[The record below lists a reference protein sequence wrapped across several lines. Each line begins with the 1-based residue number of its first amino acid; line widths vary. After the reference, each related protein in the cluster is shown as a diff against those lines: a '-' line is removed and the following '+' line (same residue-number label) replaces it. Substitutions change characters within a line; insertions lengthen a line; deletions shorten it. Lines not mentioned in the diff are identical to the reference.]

1 MIEARKQ
8 KLNKYD
14 INFNEFTKYTGISS
28 FEVPKKLKRFYGTY
42 LSSEECFYLISNV
55 VFDQCDLLTGQKA
68 SFLEQDTFTEWAKRV
83 GEKRADN
90 FKAAVFEEVKFRIF
104 SNTFPEFANE
114 TSLQN
119 PVFSTVG
126 ERKEYKIIS
135 QILSPQAANYII
147 SSHWNIVDFEG
158 AQDYINNFE
167 QYLDKFVYKPFYKDL
182 GSLRALMIAKELSL
196 QTRIGEVSNLVAHHY
211 AEFIFTKQI
220 QEDFN
225 RNVKQ
230 HFTDL
235 EALVDAKELALL
247 MKILEVKTKYEEDVK
262 ALQEKD
268 TSIELKISEI
278 EEQQSQQ
285 DKKLNTLEL
294 ENQTQQ
300 EQLSN
305 LDSKHVALESEL
317 VEFKTTITNEQELQ
331 NQDIQ
336 SATELVNEN
345 VVKTSEIE
353 NNLHSLKVNFIAK
366 SQILDEQQTQQD
378 NKIAAIEN
386 KLPELANNSD
396 VENLKTEMGNKVNEL
411 NTKFN
416 NLPNLEGILTKTNLN
431 AEARTLSALT
441 IAPGNGTHNSSIF
454 LKNGKAN
461 WEFYADSNNGSFG
474 VWDKLKNREAFNI
487 STERKVDFYNEINLH
502 GYKIVN
508 VATPTT
514 DKDAA
519 NKKYVDDKINTLT
532 GLDFSTITP
541 TVPSAGNNSSAQ
553 EVNDKEAI
561 KTFIKSI
568 NPEKEINTLEDF
580 FGEAK
585 TKYIYL
591 AVSDL
596 ALIEYLT
603 SYQIANLLI
612 SPYSMQ
618 FLHFNGNVLKEQLGA
633 QPDNPYDLESQSFY
647 GIDEMKEKIKLIENN
662 QLVELSGE
670 VNYFVHKVELI
681 YFTLHG
687 NNFGTFPKGINYYN
701 SALKYY
707 QSDSKAV
714 FKLLVSNIT
723 GLDS

>member
-8 KLNKYD
+8 KLNKYN
-14 INFNEFTKYTGISS
+14 INFSEFTKYTGISS
-28 FEVPKKLKRFYGTY
+28 FEIPKKLKRFYGTY
-42 LSSEECFYLISNV
+42 LSSEECFYLIANV

-68 SFLEQDTFTEWAKRV
+68 SFLEQENFTEWAKRV

-114 TSLQN
+114 ISLQN
-119 PVFSTVG
+119 PVFSITG

-167 QYLDKFVYKPFYKDL
+167 QYLDKFVFKPFYRDL
-182 GSLRALMIAKELSL
+182 GALRALMIAKEMSL
-196 QTRIGEVSNLVAHHY
+196 QTRIGEVANLVAHHY

-235 EALVDAKELALL
+235 EALIDAKELAIL
-247 MKILEVKTKYEEDVK
+247 MKILELKTKHEEDVK

-268 TSIELKISEI
+268 TSIDSNISEI
-278 EEQQSQQ
+278 NKQQTQQ

-305 LDSKHVALESEL
+305 LDSKHEALKTEL
-317 VEFKTTITNEQELQ
+317 TDFKTNITNEQELQ

-336 SATELVNEN
+336 SATELINEN

-366 SQILDEQQTQQD
+366 SQTLDEQQTQQD
-378 NKIAAIEN
+378 NKITAIEN

-396 VENLKTEMGNKVNEL
+396 VEDFKIDVINAVSEL

-416 NLPNLEGILTKTNLN
+416 NLPNLEGVLTEKNLN
-431 AEARTLSALT
+431 SKTRELSGLT
-441 IAPGNGTHNSSIF
+441 IIPGNGLANSSIF
-454 LKNGKAN
+454 LKNSKAN
-461 WEFYADSNNGSFG
+461 WEFYADVYNGAFG
-474 VWDKLKNREAFNI
+474 VWDKLKNRNAFNI
-487 STERKVDFYNEINLH
+487 SSERKVDFYNDVNLH
-502 GYKIVN
+502 GYKMTNIGE
-508 VATPTT
+508 PTAE
-514 DKDAA
+514 KDAA
-519 NKKYVDDKINTLT
+519 NKKYVDDKIKTLT

-541 TVPSAGNNSSAQ
+541 SVPSNGNNVSAQ

-561 KTFIKSI
+561 KTFIKNL
-568 NPEKEINTLEDF
+568 NPEKGINTLEEF
-580 FGEAK
+580 FSEAK

-591 AVSDL
+591 AVSEL

-603 SYQIANLLI
+603 NYQVVNIDI
-612 SPYSMQ
+612 SPYSIN
-618 FLHFNGNVLKEQLGA
+618 FLHLNGNELKKKFGA
-633 QPDNPYDLESQSFY
+633 RTDNPYDLETGNLH
-647 GIDEMKEKIKLIENN
+647 GIDNIKEKLKLIENN
-662 QLVELSGE
+662 QLVELSE
-670 VNYFVHKVELI
+670 ETNYFVHKVELI

-714 FKLLVSNIT
+714 FKLLVSDTT
-723 GLDS
+723 GLPE

>member
-14 INFNEFTKYTGISS
+14 INFSEFTKYTGISS

-42 LSSEECFYLISNV
+42 LSSEECFYLIANV

-68 SFLEQDTFTEWAKRV
+68 SFLEQENFIEWAKRV

-114 TSLQN
+114 ISLQN

-182 GSLRALMIAKELSL
+182 GALRALMIAKDMIL
-196 QTRIGEVSNLVAHHY
+196 QTNIGEVANLVAHHY

-235 EALVDAKELALL
+235 EALIDAKELAIL
-247 MKILEVKTKYEEDVK
+247 MKILEVKTKHEEDVK
-262 ALQEKD
+262 VLQEKD
-268 TSIELKISEI
+268 ISIDTKISEI
-278 EEQQSQQ
+278 EQQQTQQ
-285 DKKLNTLEL
+285 DRKLNTLEL

-300 EQLSN
+300 EQLSH
-305 LDSKHVALESEL
+305 LDLKNTALKTEL
-317 VEFKTTITNEQELQ
+317 SEFKTTIEDEQELQ

-336 SATELVNEN
+336 SATELINEN

-353 NNLHSLKVNFIAK
+353 TDLHSLKVNFIAK
-366 SQILDEQQTQQD
+366 SQTLEEQQAQQD
-378 NKIAAIEN
+378 NKIATIEN

-396 VENLKTEMGNKVNEL
+396 VENLKTEMGNKVSEL
-411 NTKFN
+411 SAKFN
-416 NLPNLEGILTKTNLN
+416 NLPNLEGVLTEENLN
-431 AEARTLSALT
+431 SKTRELSGLT
-441 IAPGNGTHNSSIF
+441 IIPGNGLANSSIF
-454 LKNGKAN
+454 LKNSKAN
-461 WEFYADSNNGSFG
+461 WEFYADVYNGAFG
-474 VWDKLKNREAFNI
+474 VWDKLKNRNAFNI
-487 STERKVDFYNEINLH
+487 SSERKVDFYNDINLH
-502 GYKIVN
+502 GYKITN
-508 VATPTT
+508 IGEPTT
-514 DKDAA
+514 EKDAA
-519 NKKYVDDKINTLT
+519 NKKYVDDKIKTLT

-541 TVPSAGNNSSAQ
+541 TVPSSGNNSSAQ

-561 KTFIKSI
+561 KTFIKNL
-568 NPEKEINTLEDF
+568 NPEKEINTLEYF
-580 FGEAK
+580 FSEAK

-596 ALIEYLT
+596 PIIEYLT
-603 SYQIANLLI
+603 NYQVAELAI
-612 SPYSMQ
+612 SPYSIQ
-618 FLHFNGNVLKEQLGA
+618 FLHFNGNALKEQLGIRTDS
-633 QPDNPYDLESQSFY
+633 QYDLRPQNFY
-647 GIDEMKEKIKLIENN
+647 GIEEMKEKVKLIANN

-670 VNYFVHKVELI
+670 LNYFIHKVELI

-687 NNFGTFPKGINYYN
+687 NNFGTFPKGINHYD

-714 FKLLVSNIT
+714 FKLLVSDIT
-723 GLDS
+723 GLPE